1 MKNKYLFDDLQER
14 FALKKNVVS
23 VKFIKMENVINKK
36 RYHTY
41 IKMIMDEQLE
51 SGKLEANEEKRYEL
65 MTKSNYRYDE
75 MKI

>member
-1 MKNKYLFDDLQER
+1 MKNKYLFDDLQES

-23 VKFIKMENVINKK
+23 VKFIKMENVINEK